1 MNKQDEQLLIRYLQ
15 YRRKM
20 RIIIFLVILFL
31 FIASVILLKINF
43 DKPTDNTII
52 QENITEN
59 SKNEIVT
66 NNLTNSISITV
77 DEEIDN
83 EQEKEVETIIQPE
96 TKPATKD
103 TEKVIETIK
112 PTTTSTSSE
121 RKEDDE
127 TINKPIN
134 KDFLFVDGYNMDNVT
149 QAAQQ
154 YLKSSGYAGE
164 CIPLKDNEGV
174 YIGMRV
180 VFY

>member
-1 MNKQDEQLLIRYLQ
+1 MNEQDKQLLIRYLQ

-20 RIIIFLVILFL
+20 RIIIFLIVFLIVVAILM
-31 FIASVILLKINF
+31 LLKLKF

-52 QENITEN
+52 QGNIIEN
-59 SKNEIVT
+59 SENEIVT
-66 NNLTNSISITV
+66 DNLTNSISTVV
-77 DEEIDN
+77 DEVKE
-83 EQEKEVETIIQPE
+83 EKEVETITQTE
-96 TKPATKD
+96 TKPVNKN
-103 TEKVIETIK
+103 TEKVVETTK
-112 PTTTSTSSE
+112 PTTNTSSE
-121 RKEDDE
+121 RKEEDK
-127 TINKPIN
+127 TTNKPAN
-134 KDFLFVDGYNMDNVT
+134 KDFLFIDGYNMDNVT